1 MFLCT
6 VFSVLSSTVDHANS
20 FTSHYPSLRG
30 MEAVHPAI
38 FPLTEDD
45 HAAWVVIIAVT
56 FFIYTFGA
64 VTTKLSVRYKAA
76 GWRPNDTVLAVGL
89 LILFVQSIFV
99 VTSCTTGLGKH
110 QDSVTLEDLDK
121 FDRVC
126 SSFCFELS
134 ST

>member
-1 MFLCT
+1 MSAG
-6 VFSVLSSTVDHANS
+6 FSTLSSTVDQARS
-20 FTSHYPSLRG
+20 FTSYDLILHG
-30 MEAVHPAI
+30 MEALHPAI

-45 HAAWVVIIAVT
+45 HAAWVVVIAIT

-64 VTTKLSVRYKAA
+64 VTTKLSLRYKAA

-89 LILFVQSIFV
+89 LVLFVQSIFV

-126 SSFCFELS
+126 SSLCFELP